1 MNTPRRLLA
10 DPRTDPHLQGLLDAG
25 RHVDPPPAAARQVW
39 LALSAQLPLPPPPD
53 TPPPATPPTPPAPT
67 APAAPTIPTTPAA
80 PPPPIPL
87 AEAAAKAGALPGA
100 AKAGASAAAG
110 ATKAGAL
117 AGVAQTGALAG
128 AAKAGSLALLVKP
141 ALLGALAMGSLLGG
155 YSILT
160 PSPAP
165 ETPGGSALPLVSSTT
180 GSPRSVPRGSS
191 APNTTPDVA
200 SATTS
205 ASPTPATAP
214 EASARNP
221 LRGTTPGPG
230 IPAVQ
235 DPTSR
240 PADTA
245 PEPAAS
251 AAPADPNAAVS
262 PAPTASTEKEK
273 AEEERKGRIR
283 EEARLV
289 KAGRE
294 ALAAGN
300 TAGALQLLGQA
311 QATGGVMHQE
321 SEALIIEALARGG
334 QGDAASA
341 RARAF
346 LAAHPTSPHA
356 TRLRSF
362 VR

>member
-10 DPRTDPHLQGLLDAG
+10 DPRTDPHLQRLLDAG

-53 TPPPATPPTPPAPT
+53 TPPPA
-67 APAAPTIPTTPAA
+67 A
-80 PPPPIPL
+80 PPPPAPL
-87 AEAAAKAGALPGA
+87 VEAAA
-100 AKAGASAAAG
+100 
-110 ATKAGAL
+110 TKA
-117 AGVAQTGALAG
+117 GALAG
-128 AAKAGSLALLVKP
+128 AAKAGSLAILVKP

-155 YSILT
+155 YSLLN

-180 GSPRSVPRGSS
+180 ASLQPVPRGSS
-191 APNTTPDVA
+191 ARNTTPDVA
-200 SATTS
+200 SATAS
-205 ASPTPATAP
+205 ASPAPATAP
-214 EASARNP
+214 EVSARNAI
-221 LRGTTPGPG
+221 RGTTPGPG
-230 IPAVQ
+230 VPAPQ
-235 DPTSR
+235 
-240 PADTA
+240 DTA
-245 PEPAAS
+245 SNPATAPDPAAS
-251 AAPADPNAAVS
+251 APPTDPGAGGI
-262 PAPTASTEKEK
+262 PAPVASAEKEK

-300 TAGALQLLGQA
+300 TAAALQLLGQA
-311 QATGGVMHQE
+311 QAAGGVMHQE

-334 QGDAASA
+334 QGEAASA

-356 TRLRSF
+356 ARLRSF